1 MPESARSPF
10 SYAILRVVPRIE
22 RGERFNAGVVVFCRQ
37 LGFLGAKVALDEQ
50 RLAALA
56 PAARADE
63 VLAHLEALVNVAAG
77 EPGAGAIAE
86 LPPSERFGWLV
97 APSSTII
104 QPSEVH
110 TGLTDDP
117 VATLEALFR
126 EMVEPVAPD

>member
-1 MPESARSPF
+1 MPAPARSPF
-10 SYAILRVVPRIE
+10 AYAILRVVPRVE

-37 LGFLGAKVALDEQ
+37 RGFLGARVTLDER

-56 PAARADE
+56 PGTSASDVRAY
-63 VLAHLEALVNVAAG
+63 LEALVNVAAG
-77 EPGAGAIAE
+77 EPAAGAIAA

-104 QPSEVH
+104 QPSDVH

-117 VATLEALFR
+117 EATLDSLFA
-126 EMVEPVAPD
+126 ELVG

>member
-1 MPESARSPF
+1 VPEPARSPF

-56 PAARADE
+56 PTARADE

-77 EPGAGAIAE
+77 DPDAGAIAA

-117 VATLEALFR
+117 RKTLDALFEELVR
-126 EMVEPVAPD
+126 